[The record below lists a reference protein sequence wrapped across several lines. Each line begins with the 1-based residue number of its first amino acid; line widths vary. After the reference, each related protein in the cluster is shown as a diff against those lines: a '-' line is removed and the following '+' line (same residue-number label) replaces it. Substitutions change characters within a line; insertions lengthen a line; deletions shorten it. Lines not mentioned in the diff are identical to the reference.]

1 MSAATTKPFSFAATD
16 ILTVFVPGAEQRSY
30 TVSPSEHFSFPL
42 WLVEYFINKWGKGD
56 TLEFL
61 RYSLT
66 SPKLVVRRSHLTDA
80 ETLEKTFDDEG
91 VRYSK
96 LAISKDCYEIAP
108 NRPLS
113 DMQSF
118 NDGLFIVQSVPSS
131 LVVDLLAVTE
141 GDTVYD
147 LCSAPGTKTVKIS
160 VAAKEKGLV
169 VAADIHLHRLLKV
182 KENIERFKLK
192 NVSLLLLSAKEPL
205 PFKEG
210 VLADNILLDVP
221 CSGLGI
227 VRKTPEIKYKIC
239 RDDIRALSENQ
250 YDILLNASKQLKKG
264 GKMVYSTCSIID
276 EENADVV
283 KKFLDNNSDYV
294 LEEIKDPDLIKNDF
308 IDENG
313 CFRTLPHRHKTDGFF
328 AAVIVREK

>member
-1 MSAATTKPFSFAATD
+1 M
-16 ILTVFVPGAEQRSY
+16 
-30 TVSPSEHFSFPL
+30 
-42 WLVEYFINKWGKGD
+42 
-56 TLEFL
+56 
-61 RYSLT
+61 
-66 SPKLVVRRSHLTDA
+66 
-80 ETLEKTFDDEG
+80 
-91 VRYSK
+91 
-96 LAISKDCYEIAP
+96 
-108 NRPLS
+108 
-113 DMQSF
+113 
-118 NDGLFIVQSVPSS
+118 
-131 LVVDLLAVTE
+131 
-141 GDTVYD
+141 
-147 LCSAPGTKTVKIS
+147 S